1 MKILA
6 VSDEILDRLYNSRV
20 TETYPDV
27 RMLLG
32 CGDLP
37 YEYLEFLVTMYNV
50 PLFYVPGN
58 HDPRFSSNPRAHAE
72 GGVNLDEKVVRVNG
86 LLMAGLGGSNKYNPE
101 GPNQYTQQEMFLR
114 VYQLLPKIFLQTLLR
129 GRRLDILLAHSPPN
143 GIHDD
148 DDQAHR
154 GLHALNFLLRIAKPR
169 FMLHGHTIFYSHNIK
184 NHITN
189 YYQTKVVNIYPFRVM
204 DIDA

>member
-6 VSDEILDRLYNSRV
+6 VSDEILDRLYNVGVR
-20 TETYPDV
+20 ETYPDV

-58 HDPRFSSNPRAHAE
+58 HDPEFSPHPRAHAE
-72 GGVNLDEKVVRVNG
+72 GGTNLDGEVLKVNG
-86 LLMAGLGGSNKYNPE
+86 LLLAGLGGSNRYNPG
-101 GPNQYTQQEMFLR
+101 GPNQYTQPAMFAR
-114 VYQLLPKIFLQTLLR
+114 VYPLLLKIFMQTLLS
-129 GRRLDILLAHSPPN
+129 GRRLDILVTHSPPE

-148 DDQAHR
+148 EDQAHR
-154 GLHALNFLLRIAKPR
+154 GLRAINFLLRVAKPR
-169 FMLHGHTIFYSHNIK
+169 FMLHGHTMFYKHNIK

-189 YYQTKVVNIYPFRVM
+189 YYQTQVVNIYPFRM
-204 DIDA
+204 LDIDV

>member
-6 VSDEILDRLYNSRV
+6 VSDEILDRLYNVGVR
-20 TETYPDV
+20 ETYPNV
-27 RMLLG
+27 RMLFG

-58 HDPRFSSNPRAHAE
+58 HDPEFGHRRGSFAE
-72 GGVNLDEKVVRVNG
+72 GGTNLDGKVVKTNG
-86 LLMAGLGGSNKYNPE
+86 LILAGLGGSNKYGPG
-101 GPNQYTQQEMFLR
+101 GPNQYTQQEMFTR
-114 VYQLLPKIFLQTLLR
+114 VYQILPKILMQTSLHH
-129 GRRLDILLAHSPPN
+129 RRLDILVTHSPPH

-154 GLHALNFLLRIAKPR
+154 GLRAINFLLEMTKPR
-169 FMLHGHTIFYSHNIK
+169 FMLHGHTIFYRQNIS
-184 NHITN
+184 NHITH
-189 YYQTKVVNIYPFRVM
+189 YRKTQVVNIYPFRVM
-204 DIDA
+204 DIEL

>member
-6 VSDEILDRLYNSRV
+6 VSDEILDRLYNSGV
-20 TETYPDV
+20 KETFPDV

-86 LLMAGLGGSNKYNPE
+86 LLIALM
-101 GPNQYTQQEMFLR
+101 
-114 VYQLLPKIFLQTLLR
+114 LLR
-129 GRRLDILLAHSPPN
+129 SW
-143 GIHDD
+143 
-148 DDQAHR
+148 
-154 GLHALNFLLRIAKPR
+154 
-169 FMLHGHTIFYSHNIK
+169 
-184 NHITN
+184 
-189 YYQTKVVNIYPFRVM
+189 
-204 DIDA
+204 